1 MARWSGFL
9 RAAREAALETGKMLK
24 LGLNERS
31 QVIFKGAIDLVT
43 NFDIRAQEMIF
54 NRLRESFP
62 DHGFLAEEGLNQGQ
76 RQEFRWIIDPLDGTT
91 NYAHGVPIFCV
102 SVGLEFQGKII
113 LGVVYDP
120 MQDEFF
126 HAIAG
131 EGAFRNGKEIR
142 VSSEPDL
149 GRSLLATGFPYD
161 VRVSPVN
168 NAVHFDNFLI
178 RAQAIRRCGS
188 AALDLCYVA
197 CGRFDGFWEL
207 KLHPWDVAAGG
218 LIAREAGGRVSDF
231 DGRESSIYKPEV
243 LGTNGLIHEQMM
255 RVLQMGKKRQRE
267 TIDKKNHEN
276 KEIK

>member
-1 MARWSGFL
+1 MAKWSRFV
-9 RAAREAALETGKMLK
+9 RAAREAALEAGKMLK

-31 QVIFKGAIDLVT
+31 EVTFKGAIDLVT
-43 NFDIRAQEMIF
+43 NFDNRAKAMIF
-54 NRLRESFP
+54 SRLKESFP
-62 DHGFLAEEGLNQGQ
+62 DHGFLAEEGLNHGE

-102 SVGLEFQGKII
+102 SIGLEFQGKII

-120 MQDEFF
+120 MQDELY
-126 HAIAG
+126 HALAG
-131 EGAFRNGKEIR
+131 EGAYCNGKDIH
-142 VSSEPDL
+142 VSSEPEL

-168 NAVHFDNFLI
+168 NAVHFNNFLT

-197 CGRFDGFWEL
+197 RGRFDGFWEL

-218 LIAREAGGRVSDF
+218 LIVREAGGRLSDF
-231 DGRESSIYKPEV
+231 DGREFDIYKPEA
-243 LGTNGLIHEQMM
+243 LATNGLIHERMM
-255 RVLQMGKKRQRE
+255 QVLQMGKTRQRG
-267 TIDKKNHEN
+267 IADKKNHEK
-276 KEIK
+276 KERK